1 MSASTDGAFPA
12 QSTFAAARWLKWM
25 FALLA
30 PVFAAGFGWG
40 AWEIVQDRLAGKGWD
55 NLWLLAFILATLAGL
70 VLLFVFALAW
80 TLRARLALDRQGIV
94 LRGIFRT
101 RRLPWDR
108 IEGYRWQ
115 NRQLF
120 VYPLGDR
127 WPMNLSHYE
136 NQGLLGA
143 WIHRHLPD
151 LQAKELA
158 QEARE
163 IREDHALGW
172 TDEEKAAQLGKL
184 RRIARPINWTGYAAA
199 AVGGLNALF
208 FEQRMVE
215 FVAAMALVLVPAAL
229 LLLALQYRNQFRL
242 DTKEG
247 SPYPEGLTGILASS
261 IALGLM
267 SLMDPHTLLGERLYL
282 WTVPLAGASAGLW
295 LSLEWEHI
303 LAQRRTLYILIH
315 VLMIFFLSGFWAGG
329 SIYQINKH
337 ADVSAPVWGTTRV
350 IRLRESK
357 QRTGTAYHAEVA
369 PWSASPAAPVE
380 LDVSRDTYVTLRI
393 GATVDISVRSGALE
407 IPWVDEVRPRRPSK

>member
-1 MSASTDGAFPA
+1 MSASADRAFPA
-12 QSTFAAARWLKWM
+12 QSSFVAARWLKWM

-55 NLWLLAFILATLAGL
+55 NLWLLAFILATLLGL
-70 VLLFVFALAW
+70 ALLFVFALAW
-80 TLRARLALDRQGIV
+80 TLRAHLTLNPQGIV
-94 LRGIFRT
+94 LRGIFGT
-101 RRLPWDR
+101 RELPWDR

-115 NRQLF
+115 NNQLF
-120 VYPLGDR
+120 VYPLEDR
-127 WPMNLSHYE
+127 WPLNLSHFE

-158 QEARE
+158 QEAKE
-163 IREDHALGW
+163 IREDHELGW

-199 AVGGLNALF
+199 AVAGLNALV
-208 FEQRMVE
+208 FEQRLVQL
-215 FVAAMALVLVPAAL
+215 ATAMALILVPAAL
-229 LLLALQYRNQFRL
+229 LLLAAQYRNQFRL

-261 IALGLM
+261 LALGLI
-267 SLMDPHTLLGERLYL
+267 SLLDPHTLLGERFTL

-295 LSLEWEHI
+295 LTLEWEHI
-303 LAQRRTLYILIH
+303 LAQGRTLHILIH

-337 ADVSAPVWGTTRV
+337 ADVSEPVWGSTQV
-350 IRLRESK
+350 IRLRETR
-357 QRTGTAYHAEVA
+357 QRTGTNYHAEVA
-369 PWSASPAAPVE
+369 PWSASPAEPVE
-380 LDVSRDTYVTLRI
+380 LDVSRETYGSLRV
-393 GATVDISVRSGALE
+393 GATVDIGVRSGALE
-407 IPWVDEVRPRRPSK
+407 IPWVDEVRPRPPAK